1 LQTKESWHQEEN
13 QRANHENHHENHHE
27 AQKRKSHL
35 AAMQLVLRE
44 EKKPLSK
51 FLEEQT
57 LSQAK

>member
-13 QRANHENHHENHHE
+13 QRADHENHHA

-44 EKKPLSK
+44 EKKHLSK

-57 LSQAK
+57 SSQAK